1 MRAIVST
8 KSHVI
13 RWTALVAMAA
23 VQQLTGMATSIGW
36 RGPDRGVRL
45 VRLDK
50 SGVSDWY
57 GWMRGQVGKADQ
69 ERGVVLVIKAGL
81 ERGVKL
87 LIKPGQDRDVRL
99 VIKAGQDRGFIIV
112 RLVRS
117 RESDW

>member
-1 MRAIVST
+1 MT
-8 KSHVI
+8 
-13 RWTALVAMAA
+13 A

-57 GWMRGQVGKADQ
+57 GWPGMRGQVGKADQ

-99 VIKAGQDRGFIIV
+99 VIKAGQERGFILV
-112 RLVRS
+112 RLIRS
-117 RESDW
+117 RVSDW